1 MAAYDYNFHGTYD
14 EFEGSLSKMEGDPA
28 NGTLSDGGT
37 GHVFEAD
44 ETLTNVG
51 DLGPTSSTFYGVY
64 VDGDVT
70 IILSFGD
77 DQYYAWINVDDPDT
91 YRPPD
96 VIEFAAISRAE
107 LTFCFLAGTRIATTQ
122 GAVAVESLRI
132 GDIVFTVGGGRV
144 PVKWIGR
151 QSVVTAFGPPQA
163 RWPVLVR
170 AGALGEGVP
179 SGDLK
184 VTSDHALLVDGVLI
198 QAGAL
203 VNGGSV
209 RHLTKAELGER
220 YTVFHIETAHHD
232 LVLAEGVPA
241 ETFVD
246 NCSRR
251 RFDNHAEYA
260 ALYGETPA
268 AIAEIQLPRI
278 KSARQVPRSIRAL
291 LEKRARAYCDAG
303 QAVA

>member
-1 MAAYDYNFHGTYD
+1 MAAYEYNFHGTYF
-14 EFEGSLSKMEGDPA
+14 EFEGSLSKMEGDPTT
-28 NGTLSDGGT
+28 GTLSDGDLGD
-37 GHVFEAD
+37 VFEKD

-51 DLGPTSSTFYGVY
+51 DLGPTSSAFYGVY

-70 IILSFGD
+70 IILTFGD
-77 DQYYAWINVDDPDT
+77 DAYYAWVKLDDPDT
-91 YRPPD
+91 YNSPD
-96 VIEFAAISRAE
+96 LIEFAAISRADV
-107 LTFCFLAGTRIATTQ
+107 TFCFLAGTQIASPA
-122 GAVAVESLRI
+122 GPVAVESLHI
-132 GDIVFTVGGGRV
+132 GDVVVTVSGGRA

-151 QSVVTAFGPPQA
+151 QSVVTAFGPPQT

-179 SGDLK
+179 SGDLR

-220 YTVFHIETAHHD
+220 YTVFHIETEQHE

-246 NCSRR
+246 NASRR
-251 RFDNHAEYA
+251 RFDNHAEYE
-260 ALYGETPA
+260 ALYGEAPVV
-268 AIAEIQLPRI
+268 IVEMERPRI

-291 LEKRARAYCDAG
+291 LEGRPRAHCDAG
-303 QAVA
+303 QSVA

>member
-1 MAAYDYNFHGTYD
+1 MAAYEYNYHATYL
-14 EFEGSLSKMEGDPA
+14 EFDGSLSKMEGDPA
-28 NGTLSDGGT
+28 TGTLSDGGT
-37 GHVFEAD
+37 GHVFAAD

-51 DLGPTSSTFYGVY
+51 DLGPPSSDFYGVY
-64 VDGDVT
+64 LDGDVT
-70 IILSFGD
+70 IILTFGD
-77 DQYYAWINVDDPDT
+77 DQYYAWIKSDDPDT
-91 YRPPD
+91 YQSPD
-96 VIEFAAISRAE
+96 VIEFAEISRDDV
-107 LTFCFLAGTRIATTQ
+107 TFCFLAGTQIATPA

-132 GDIVFTVGGGRV
+132 GDVVVTVDGGRA
-144 PVKWIGR
+144 PVRWLGR

-179 SGDLK
+179 ARDLK

-209 RHLTKAELGER
+209 RRLSKAELGER
-220 YTVFHIETAHHD
+220 YTVFHIETEHHE
-232 LVLAEGVPA
+232 LVLAEGVAA

-246 NCSRR
+246 NASRR
-251 RFDNHAEYA
+251 RFDNHADYV
-260 ALYGETPA
+260 ALYGEAPA
-268 AIAEIQLPRI
+268 AIVELERPRI
-278 KSARQVPRSIRAL
+278 KSARQVPRSIRVL
-291 LEKRARAYCDAG
+291 LEERSRALRSAD